1 MTAFR
6 KFVLISRNEL
16 DRIKE
21 KRIREY
27 DQSLSALARTE
38 RDIEE
43 LLSDQTIANE
53 DKLNTYNKLSQK
65 FDKLRPGVVSIA
77 PTGEFVPD
85 PNAGI
90 QPAPPTPPAN
100 QAEVRA
106 KEAVVAP
113 LAAAAVEAPDAA
125 AQGEAAAV
133 AKPDEGAV
141 NVAKPDVVN
150 VAEVNL
156 PAQYTHKYS
165 RLKILLN
172 KNPDIIRTSPN
183 GLLVINNHV
192 LPDTSFKDLIREL
205 YIHSGSHNT
214 VGQNQFLQAL
224 KEIHV
229 EPSIFSNSHVITK
242 YSRLNSKRNSA
253 PTQFAAGPPGKIPRT
268 RFLYSK

>member
-43 LLSDQTIANE
+43 LLSDPAIANE

-85 PNAGI
+85 PNAAI
-90 QPAPPTPPAN
+90 QPANPPPPDN
-100 QAEVRA
+100 QADVRA
-106 KEAVVAP
+106 KAAVAAPVVVATVEP
-113 LAAAAVEAPDAA
+113 PAATVQAVAAAAM
-125 AQGEAAAV
+125 
-133 AKPDEGAV
+133 AKPEAGPVLPA
-141 NVAKPDVVN
+141 DVIG

-165 RLKILLN
+165 RLKILLDQ
-172 KNPDIIRTSPN
+172 NPDIVRTSPH

-214 VGQNQFLQAL
+214 IGQNQFLQAL

-229 EPSIFSNSHVITK
+229 EPSIFSNSQVITK
-242 YSRLNSKRNSA
+242 YTRLNSKRNSA
-253 PTQFAAGPPGKIPRT
+253 TIQFAAGPPGKIPRT